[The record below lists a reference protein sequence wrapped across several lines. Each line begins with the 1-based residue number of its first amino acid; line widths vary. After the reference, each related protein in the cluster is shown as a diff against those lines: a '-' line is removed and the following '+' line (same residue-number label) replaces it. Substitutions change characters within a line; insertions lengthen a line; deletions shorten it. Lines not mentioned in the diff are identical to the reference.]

1 MSVAV
6 YRWFGLRPGEVGKTA
21 GMFLYMLTAVG
32 AFITGRIAR
41 DAIFLSRY
49 DVDYLP
55 YMYVW
60 VAGAM
65 VVCSYVY
72 SHFADRFRRDRLVL
86 TVTALLLV
94 LMLGARAMLSL
105 CGEWF
110 YPVLYVFV
118 EVMGGLL
125 LIQFWT
131 FADDVFNTREAKR
144 LFGLVGSGGVAAAV
158 VFGSIVGVLA
168 QSIGTGNLLFISAGL
183 LAACLVVVSVL
194 SRSLHGRFAGSNA
207 GPGKKGAISL
217 SADWGKVF
225 SSRHLK
231 VIAWLVM
238 LTFVAVTIVDYQF
251 KIISR
256 FTYLNREVDLARY
269 FGIFYAVSG
278 ILCLLIQILFTG
290 RLMQRAGIVA
300 SLLLLPAW
308 LAVGSMLLFVAP
320 VLWAVTL
327 LKGADNV
334 LRYSI
339 NDAATQVLFLPI
351 PARIRGRAKTFID
364 GILKPLAQGGTGLVI
379 AWTAALVGYRAAWL
393 SLGSLA
399 VLCVWTIIVLG
410 MKNEYVRTLLSTL
423 RQRKLHFG
431 ESSPAIPDAQA
442 VEALRQT
449 LTDRNE
455 NTVLHA
461 LEMLPFVR
469 RHDWSPELGPL
480 LNHASPRVRLQAIRL
495 LEKEDGQTQL
505 DGVLARFHDP
515 DKTVRAE
522 AVLSYCAAMK
532 EKALPI
538 VEPLL
543 RDESIEVKA
552 AAVVGLIGS
561 AGLDGIVIAAE
572 VLRDLVG
579 SDDPDVR
586 RAGAW
591 AIGKVGIRSLYGRLL
606 ILLADPEPLVRVA
619 AVRAAG
625 VLGCQEL
632 MLPLIYSLAD
642 PHTTRAAIGALG
654 AYGASLITTL
664 RTVLDNPQEDPAIRQ
679 AIPQILA
686 RIGGQMSMDV
696 LSNILQADE
705 TYLRSRAL
713 EAILQLHL
721 GQTDLRRDREML
733 RRALHMELKN
743 SFQLHATLTDLAPL
757 GHDLLMENFRHRIEQ
772 TLDRVFKLLRILHP
786 GKHLDTVQRNV
797 ASPDPAIR
805 SNSVELLDNILD
817 AGTRRCL
824 MALLDEHDTGTISAL
839 GSELFPLLH
848 MMAENWLQELARS
861 DHAWTAACA
870 LDAIGRLGN
879 ARFVPLAR
887 MLLAHASPLVRQ
899 TAAFSLKKLP
909 VPGGCQKDLSRLVE
923 DPSPKVREAARFLL
937 ASAGFFSCG

>member
-1 MSVAV
+1 LSGAV
-6 YRWFGLRPGEVGKTA
+6 YRWFGLRPGEAGKTA

-49 DVDYLP
+49 DIDYLP

-60 VAGAM
+60 VAGVM

-72 SHFADRFRRDRLVL
+72 SHFADRFRRD
-86 TVTALLLV
+86 LLV
-94 LMLGARAMLSL
+94 LWVTSLLFILMLCARAMLAL

-110 YPVLYVFV
+110 YPVLYIFV

-131 FADDVFNTREAKR
+131 FADDIFNTREAKR
-144 LFGLVGSGGVAAAV
+144 LFGLVGSGGVAAVV
-158 VFGSIVGVLA
+158 VFGSIVGA
-168 QSIGTGNLLFISAGL
+168 FAKSIGTGNLLLISAGL
-183 LAACLVVVSVL
+183 LAACLVVVAVL
-194 SRSLHGRFAGSNA
+194 SRSLRGRLAGSN
-207 GPGKKGAISL
+207 PGQAKKGAISL
-217 SADWGKVF
+217 SSDWSKVF

-231 VIAWLVM
+231 IIAWMVI

-256 FTYLNREVDLARY
+256 FTYLNREVALARF

-278 ILCLLIQILFTG
+278 ILCLLIQVMLTG
-290 RLMQRAGIVA
+290 RLLQRAGIIA

-399 VLCVWTIIVLG
+399 VLCVWTIMVLG
-410 MKNEYVRTLLSTL
+410 LKNEYVHTLLSTL

-449 LTDRNE
+449 LDDQDER
-455 NTVLHA
+455 TVLHA
-461 LEMLPFVR
+461 LEMVPFVR
-469 RHDWSPELGPL
+469 RHDWSQELGRL
-480 LNHASPRVRLQAIRL
+480 LNHGSPRVRLQAIRL
-495 LEKEDGQTQL
+495 LEKEEGQTQL

-515 DKTVRAE
+515 DKAVRAE
-522 AVLSYCAAMK
+522 AVLSYCTAMK
-532 EKALPI
+532 EKSLPI

-552 AAVVGLIGS
+552 AVVVGLIGS
-561 AGLDGIVIAAE
+561 AGLDGIIIAAE
-572 VLRDLVG
+572 VLKELVG
-579 SDDPDVR
+579 STDPNVR
-586 RAGAW
+586 RTGAW
-591 AIGKVGIRSLYGRLL
+591 AIGKIGIPSLYSSLL
-606 ILLADPEPLVRVA
+606 TLIADPEPQ
-619 AVRAAG
+619 VRAAAVKAAG
-625 VLGCQEL
+625 NLGCQEL
-632 MLPLIYSLAD
+632 VLPLIYSLAD
-642 PHTTRAAIGALG
+642 PHVTKVAVKALG
-654 AYGASLITTL
+654 NYGATLITTL
-664 RTVLDNPQEDPAIRQ
+664 RTALDNPQEDPAIRQ

-686 RIGGQMSMDV
+686 RIGGQLSMDV
-696 LSNILQADE
+696 LSNILQVDE
-705 TYLRSRAL
+705 TFLRSKAL
-713 EAILQLHL
+713 DAILQLHL
-721 GQTDLRRDREML
+721 GQTNLRRDREML

-743 SFQLHATLTDLAPL
+743 SFQLHATMTDLTPL
-757 GHDLLMENFRHRIEQ
+757 NHDLLMENFRHRIEQ
-772 TLDRVFKLLRILHP
+772 TLDRIFKLLRILHP
-786 GKHLDTVQRNV
+786 GKHLDTVQRNI
-797 ASPDPAIR
+797 ASSNPVIR
-805 SNSVELLDNILD
+805 SNSVELLDNTLD

-824 MALLDEHDTGTISAL
+824 MALLDENDPETISDL

-848 MMAENWLQELARS
+848 MTAENWLHELALD
-861 DHAWTAACA
+861 DHSWTAACA
-870 LDAIGRLGN
+870 LDAIGHMGN
-879 ARFVPLAR
+879 ARFAPLAR
-887 MLLAHASPLVRQ
+887 LLLAHASPLVRQ
-899 TAAFSLKKLP
+899 TAAFSLGKLLAKE
-909 VPGGCQKDLSRLVE
+909 GRRKDLSPLVE
-923 DPSPKVREAARFLL
+923 DPNPKVREAARFLL
-937 ASAGFFSCG
+937 ASG